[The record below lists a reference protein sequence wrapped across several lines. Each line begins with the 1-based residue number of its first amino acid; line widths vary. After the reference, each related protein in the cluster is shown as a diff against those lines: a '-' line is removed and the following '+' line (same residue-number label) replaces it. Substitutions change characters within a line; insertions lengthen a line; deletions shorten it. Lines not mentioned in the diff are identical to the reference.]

1 MIFRKGVEQL
11 EIKKK
16 KLNRFL
22 KTLEEEGQKIK
33 LNITENL
40 MKRIQNVKMLMDTSY
55 SSLSK
60 YDMEELR
67 AYQVFI
73 YLKVY

>member
-11 EIKKK
+11 DIKKK

-22 KTLEEEGQKIK
+22 KTLEEEGQKIMI
-33 LNITENL
+33 NITENL
-40 MKRIQNVKMLMDTSY
+40 MKRIQNIKVLMDTSY
-55 SSLSK
+55 TSLSK

>member
-11 EIKKK
+11 DIKKK

-22 KTLEEEGQKIK
+22 KTLEEEGQKIN

-55 SSLSK
+55 TSLSK

>member
-11 EIKKK
+11 DIKKK

-22 KTLEEEGQKIK
+22 KTLEEEGQKIMI
-33 LNITENL
+33 NITENL
-40 MKRIQNVKMLMDTSY
+40 MKRIQNIKVLMDTSY
-55 SSLSK
+55 TSLSK

-73 YLKVY
+73 YWKV

>member
-1 MIFRKGVEQL
+1 MNFRKSVEQL

-16 KLNRFL
+16 KLIRFL
-22 KTLEEEGQKIK
+22 KMLEEEGQKI
-33 LNITENL
+33 LINVSENL
-40 MKRIQNVKMLMDTSY
+40 MKRIQNVKVLMDTSY
-55 SSLSK
+55 TSLSK

-73 YLKVY
+73 YLKV